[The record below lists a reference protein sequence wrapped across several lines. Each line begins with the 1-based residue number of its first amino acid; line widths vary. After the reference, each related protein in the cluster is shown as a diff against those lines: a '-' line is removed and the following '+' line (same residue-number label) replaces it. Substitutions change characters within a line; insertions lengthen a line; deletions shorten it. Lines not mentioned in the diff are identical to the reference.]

1 MIEIVL
7 ATGNEHKV
15 SEINAIANAHGVNFI
30 KVCDGFNPEENG
42 KTFEENSAIKA
53 ACASKLMKRYAL
65 ADDTGLCVDALNGR
79 PGLLSARYAPTQ
91 KEKISKLLNEL
102 KNIPCEKRTAKFICT
117 MTLTNDKGET
127 IFQTKGICK
136 GHIAFEPFGSGGFGY
151 DPIFEV
157 DGHNKTMAEF
167 TADEKNT
174 YSHRAKAL
182 LPMLEKI
189 KNNLN
194 S

>member
-15 SEINAIANAHGVNFI
+15 SEINAIANAHGVHFI
-30 KVCDGFNPEENG
+30 KVCDGFNPIENG

-53 ACASKLMKRYAL
+53 SCASELMKRYAL
-65 ADDTGLCVDALNGR
+65 ADDTGLCVDALDGR

-91 KEKISKLLNEL
+91 KEKISKLLKEL
-102 KNIPCEKRTAKFICT
+102 ENVTKEKRTAKFICT
-117 MTLTNDKGET
+117 MALTHENGEV
-127 IFQTKGICK
+127 IYRTKGVCN

-151 DPIFEV
+151 DPIFDV
-157 DGHNKTMAEF
+157 DGFNKTMAEF

-182 LPMLEKI
+182 SPMLEYI
-189 KNNLN
+189 KNNLIA
-194 S
+194 